1 MNKIINQPSMSLMV
15 ASRYKSVNVMNLKG
29 RYQKPFVVPTQ
40 TPDKK
45 DGHYVKPNIIALK
58 YLDLKKDVDPG
69 VHVKVFNSTIKVN
82 AKTYREYIINVF
94 SCTLRD
100 LALDQC
106 HNYMS

>member
-100 LALDQC
+100 LALD
-106 HNYMS
+106 